1 MKFTKTVIVL
11 AAALVVFLAIGCA
24 ARQTVKTDAAAQPTL
39 TASAEEATPV
49 PTAVPGVKYVVKK
62 GDSLWAISS
71 MGKIYQDP
79 FEWPLLFKA
88 NRDQVADPDIIEVG
102 QELDV
107 NEGLTQEE
115 KEDAVQKAKD
125 TPPYRPHTAP
135 RKSLPLKY

>member
-24 ARQTVKTDAAAQPTL
+24 ARQTVKPDAAAHPTL
-39 TASAEEATPV
+39 PSSAEEATPV
-49 PTAVPGVKYVVKK
+49 QTAVPGVKYVVKK